1 MPGVRKLC
9 TFSEFLYGINLY
21 ERIRKFASIDR
32 LTKITMIPVFIGL
45 GSNMGNR
52 NENLQTACEHILAI
66 QGIQPLRCSRFYET
80 APVGGPPQPVFLN
93 AAFGITTTLSP
104 RQLLERFQYIETL
117 MGRVRTVKWG
127 PRIIDID
134 ILLYGDEI
142 VDDDR
147 LTIPHPLMHTRL
159 FVLEP
164 LVEIAPDVVHPGSQ
178 KTIFQLYKELQT
190 SLSVTA

>member
-1 MPGVRKLC
+1 
-9 TFSEFLYGINLY
+9 
-21 ERIRKFASIDR
+21 
-32 LTKITMIPVFIGL
+32 MIPVYVGL

-52 NENLQTACEHILAI
+52 EGNLRTACKHIRAT
-66 QGIQPLRCSRFYET
+66 QGIQPVSCSLFYET
-80 APVGGPPQPVFLN
+80 APVGGPRQPMFLN
-93 AAFGITTTLSP
+93 AVLGINTLLSP
-104 RQLLERFQYIETL
+104 HQLLERFQHIEAL
-117 MGRVRTVKWG
+117 MGRIRTVKWG